1 MGSLHSNVL
10 LRSLNVASFNIGKV
24 SGIVSTRNSIG
35 TYSGIVLLFGRGGGG
50 NETYPFEPDSV
61 TFDKLER
68 LPPLR
73 SLNKVGLEQT
83 VVMNKD
89 VGDIDSFR
97 AEIVRQH

>member
-1 MGSLHSNVL
+1 M
-10 LRSLNVASFNIGKV
+10 ASYDIGPV
-24 SGIVSTRNSIG
+24 SELIPLRNSIG
-35 TYSGIVLLFGRGGGG
+35 TYSGLVLLFGSRRGG
-50 NETYPFEPDSV
+50 NETDPFEPDSV

-68 LPPLR
+68 LPSLR